1 MACIRRD
8 ILWHLLR
15 SGQRQKKRA
24 VLRQYFSIYVE
35 GPVTNMK
42 ILVMSG
48 SRARYCEKWKGICSS
63 PTWLSVCWTVL
74 PMNKRVRRLIV
85 LTWQSAQSIVR
96 SAACC
101 KSGLSNSYAFFQV
114 TETSHGTYSLWWHI
128 YTMAL
133 VGLCGVRS
141 VAGHV
146 TLIVLLKWNY
156 TACCRALKPN
166 RLTFRYQDFAWMMVN
181 NSDRTS

>member
-1 MACIRRD
+1 MACICRD
-8 ILWHLLR
+8 ILWQLLR

-35 GPVTNMK
+35 GPVTDVK

-48 SRARYCEKWKGICSS
+48 SRARYCEKWKGICCS

-74 PMNKRVRRLIV
+74 PMNKRVSRFIV

-96 SAACC
+96 SAQQLRIL
-101 KSGLSNSYAFFQV
+101 SGYRNIPRYKLFVV
-114 TETSHGTYSLWWHI
+114 TYI

-141 VAGHV
+141 VADHV

-156 TACCRALKPN
+156 AACCRALKPN
-166 RLTFRYQDFAWMMVN
+166 RLTFRNQDFAWTMVN
-181 NSDRTS
+181 NSVRTS